1 MSQSDVGKADIIFKN
16 RERKVLES
24 GCGNL
29 SIVFHMVVAGYI
41 WKTTEMCHR
50 TFRSYLTIVS
60 MGGVGVQ
67 NAFVENDLPAKL
79 QNTQKYA

>member
-1 MSQSDVGKADIIFKN
+1 M
-16 RERKVLES
+16 ES

-60 MGGVGVQ
+60 MGESVFKIGVLASFYMRLLRMICQRNYKTPENTPKNGVH
-67 NAFVENDLPAKL
+67 F
-79 QNTQKYA
+79 

>member
-1 MSQSDVGKADIIFKN
+1 MSQSDVGKADVIFKN

-60 MGGVGVQ
+60 MGESVFKIGVL
-67 NAFVENDLPAKL
+67 ASF
-79 QNTQKYA
+79 